1 MSLLSSRNI
10 GNRNVARPLAGFS
23 RVLRLRAAAL
33 QDIYGVV
40 GRAAPSCRSLQLL
53 PWQRLPAAEAV
64 TERLRLMTRAL
75 PDPELPAY
83 VTRPWHL
90 SREMLKVAVSDSLRT
105 RWPALGRFGDFLP
118 REQVTAYGSCSSR
131 SLM

>member
-1 MSLLSSRNI
+1 MSLLSSRI
-10 GNRNVARPLAGFS
+10 SANRNVARPLAGFS

-33 QDIYGVV
+33 QDIYGVI
-40 GRAAPSCRSLQLL
+40 GRA
-53 PWQRLPAAEAV
+53 
-64 TERLRLMTRAL
+64 AL

-118 REQVTAYGSCSSR
+118 REQVTAIRKLLKPKSNVVALSCTSYCMKSN
-131 SLM
+131 SIAP